1 MDWTKPANDDV
12 IERVADALR
21 KRGMQVFVVNNR
33 DEAREKALE
42 LMPKGSEVMRAN
54 SISLDQS
61 GLTDAIQSDDY
72 ISLKEKLV
80 MMKDNIY
87 LRNDAWRKAL
97 TPQYGIGSVH
107 AITEGG
113 EVVTASA
120 SGSQLSFYSY
130 SAEKIIWVVGAQ
142 KIVKDLDQAFKR
154 IYEYTLPL
162 VSDEVKKLLGIPG
175 VSVNKLLIVEKEPIP
190 FRTTVILVKERLGF

>member
-1 MDWTKPANDDV
+1 MDWTKPANDEV
-12 IERVADALR
+12 IEKVAEALR

-33 DEAREKALE
+33 DEAREKVLE

-54 SISLDQS
+54 SITLDES
-61 GLTDAIQSDDY
+61 GLTDAIQGDDY
-72 ISLKEKLV
+72 VSLKEKLV
-80 MMKDNIY
+80 IMKDNIY

-107 AITEGG
+107 AITEEG

-130 SAEKIIWVVGAQ
+130 GAEKIIWVVGAQ

-175 VSVNKLLIVEKEPIP
+175 VSVNKLLIVEKESIP
-190 FRTTVILVKERLGF
+190 YRTTVILVKERLGF